1 MLFEITTA
9 EELILILFTSLK
21 SSFLL
26 QSISCAYQGFPWID
40 AIMTQLREEG
50 WIHHLA
56 RHAVACFLTRGDLWV
71 SWEEGMKVQAIFV
84 NLQIPPFLSSWKLE
98 TSDGSIRS
106 IPLVFLYVSMYV
118 SRANDS
124 ILLRSIC
131 KTDLF
136 PHSFLPSP
144 ISIYVSP
151 VAFVGLLTLFYL
163 INEIDVAGV
172 RGVVAWRGLER
183 ERWYLVVA
191 LLLIFLPT
199 GTNILQKLKYLLP
212 FLRPFVWPFFCSDP
226 LDVFDETNAAQTL

>member
-1 MLFEITTA
+1 MLHYQG
-9 EELILILFTSLK
+9 L

-26 QSISCAYQGFPWID
+26 QFILCAYQGFPWID

-106 IPLVFLYVSMYV
+106 IPLVFCMYLCTYPEQM
-118 SRANDS
+118 
-124 ILLRSIC
+124 ILFYCEASVKQISSLTPFFRPLS
-131 KTDLF
+131 
-136 PHSFLPSP
+136 HYMSVPSHLQVLWH
-144 ISIYVSP
+144 Y
-151 VAFVGLLTLFYL
+151 FYL

-212 FLRPFVWPFFCSDP
+212 FLRPFVWPFFVAILLIFAMRPMLRKRSR
-226 LDVFDETNAAQTL
+226 AI